1 MIAEQRTTL
10 AEVNYLKLDSINNV
24 LEKYPNVNN
33 IFTNEDSIYENAVE
47 EEWKKY
53 PTAYTELKLLPSERE
68 RIINSYNP
76 ALQGNY
82 RTLCDHSTVKYGIQE
97 FNEKEGTLSQLEVI
111 GRLTTDKVDVLL
123 VKNSD
128 SENKYPHITLAVA
141 KGVSPDESNKEIE
154 ENLDDVIPLSDLIS
168 VEFRNINTNNHK
180 EFTEADIQKLKEDLS
195 HNQETN
201 SQQQRIATED
211 YTEKEL
217 ERIKKGRFPRSYS

>member
-10 AEVNYLKLDSINNV
+10 AEVNYLKLDSINNIF
-24 LEKYPNVNN
+24 EEYPNVNN

-53 PTAYTELKLLPSERE
+53 P
-68 RIINSYNP
+68 
-76 ALQGNY
+76 
-82 RTLCDHSTVKYGIQE
+82 
-97 FNEKEGTLSQLEVI
+97 
-111 GRLTTDKVDVLL
+111 
-123 VKNSD
+123 
-128 SENKYPHITLAVA
+128 HITLAVA
-141 KGVSPDESNKEIE
+141 EGVSPNESNKEIE

-168 VEFRNINTNNHK
+168 VEFRNINTKKHK

-201 SQQQRIATED
+201 SQQQRITTED